1 VHTRVMAPF
10 DTLPWGVLNV
20 VDERETDL
28 IVMGVSRAGFA
39 PVFCTHALSTR
50 TRNRSVR
57 ALSGIECTE
66 LIQRG
71 LLPNVAAEP
80 DGAKRHGNEA

>member
-1 VHTRVMAPF
+1 MHTRVLAPF

-39 PVFCTHALSTR
+39 PVSEHMPWVLAREIVRYVACPVL
-50 TRNRSVR
+50 SVR
-57 ALSGIECTE
+57 S
-66 LIQRG
+66 
-71 LLPNVAAEP
+71 
-80 DGAKRHGNEA
+80 